1 MIRVRSKADPY
12 QTRRMLFVTAWQ
24 GVEVRGAYTVLHKLY
39 VPDCGRVWLTETHRP
54 VEKKAKDGG
63 FETIPDTVP
72 HRAMYGPVCLQLGDR
87 NSNSRNRLGNAQ
99 LSHSHPV
106 SDIRVPTRC
115 GCHARRLLVA
125 EPQGENRPMTQLGG

>member
-72 HRAMYGPVCLQLGDR
+72 HRAMYGPVCLQPGDR
-87 NSNSRNRLGNAQ
+87 NSNSRN
-99 LSHSHPV
+99 HSQMPNCHIPIP
-106 SDIRVPTRC
+106 SSAIRAPTRC
-115 GCHARRLLVA
+115 GCHARRRLVA